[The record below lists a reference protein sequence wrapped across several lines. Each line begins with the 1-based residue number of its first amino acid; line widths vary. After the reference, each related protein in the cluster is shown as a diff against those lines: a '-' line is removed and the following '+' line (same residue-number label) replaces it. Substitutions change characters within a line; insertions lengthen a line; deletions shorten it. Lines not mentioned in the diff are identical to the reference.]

1 MKLHSIRTKFTVSSA
16 IVITAMILLIEVS
29 IYMVA
34 IRQQIRD
41 SGQLYSDLVKTMGKS
56 FDDMNL
62 SFKRGID
69 FITMNDELQQT
80 LLAAYENPDEKG
92 ELNVRLKILLTDR
105 ALFVNEIE
113 GLYLF
118 DSAGEFR
125 TFWKKKNEIG
135 EVFNPF
141 PAMEPEWFLTS
152 GKVSGQVLNKKLVY
166 TRAIR
171 SMRNLDP
178 VGYLLVVY
186 DEALLDQRVRDVLPN
201 EASSIIVFDQTGEVI
216 THNYPEDEVSEQVM
230 AKLSASS
237 PPKYRIIKLE
247 GAGRVMVSQYT
258 SSSTGWRIVSLVDV
272 AYIIRASVFLRNLV
286 LILGSGGVLGGIFIQ
301 WRMTRRIVGPLNHMV
316 DIVGYAQAGDY
327 SRRMEIKTRDEL
339 MILAKAF
346 NHMLEKTDVLVNQVL
361 RDEIKYKDGQLALM
375 QAQIN
380 PHMLYNTLECINWL
394 SEFERKEELRQVT
407 IGFSN
412 LMKSLSADKKMVS
425 VTEELSY
432 VKDFLTIYQ
441 IMLDGKMEY
450 QIEAAPELTEIE
462 IPRLII
468 QPLVENSV
476 VHGIKQSLDKGHIHV
491 SVMPSKGG
499 LLISVLDNGA
509 GMTDEQMESIRAF
522 AGQRE
527 LKSPAVGIGLRNV
540 IERLALVYGEQAKFN
555 VTSEE
560 GWGTTMDIFIPYGEG
575 ETDDILSV
583 DFGR

>member
-1 MKLHSIRTKFTVSSA
+1 MKLHSIRTKFTISSA

-34 IRQQIRD
+34 IRRQIRD
-41 SGQLYSDLVKTMGKS
+41 SGQMYSDLVKTMGKS

-80 LLAAYENPDEKG
+80 LIAAYENPDEQG
-92 ELNVRLKILLTDR
+92 ELNVRLKVLLTDR
-105 ALFVNEIE
+105 ALLVNEIE

-118 DSAGEFR
+118 DAAGEFR
-125 TFWKKKNEIG
+125 TFWKKKNESG
-135 EVFNPF
+135 EAFIPF
-141 PAMEPEWFLTS
+141 DAMKPEWFLTS
-152 GKVSGQVLNKKLVY
+152 GKVSGRVLNGKLVY
-166 TRAIR
+166 TRTIR

-178 VGYLLVVY
+178 VGYLVAVY
-186 DEALLDQRVRDVLPN
+186 DGELLDQRVRDVLPN
-201 EASSIIVFDQTGEVI
+201 EASSIIVLDKSGAVI
-216 THNYPEDEVSEQVM
+216 THNYPVNEVPEQVM
-230 AKLSASS
+230 AQLDAVPRSD
-237 PPKYRIIKLE
+237 YRIIRLD
-247 GAGRVMVSQYT
+247 GSGRVMVSQYT
-258 SSSTGWRIVSLVDV
+258 GSSTGWRIVSLVDV
-272 AYIIRASVFLRNLV
+272 AFIIRSAVVLRNLV
-286 LILGSGGVLGGIFIQ
+286 LVLGTAGVLGGIFIQ

-339 MILAKAF
+339 MILAGAF

-412 LMKSLSADKKMVS
+412 LMKSLAAGKKMVT
-425 VTEELSY
+425 VAEELSY
-432 VKDFLTIYQ
+432 VRDFLTIYQ

-450 QIEAAPELTEIE
+450 QIETAPELTEIE

-476 VHGIKQSLDKGHIHV
+476 VHGIKQSLEKGHIHV
-491 SVMPSKGG
+491 SVMPSEGG
-499 LLISVLDNGA
+499 FLISVLDNGA
-509 GMTDEQMESIRAF
+509 GMSDEQMEKIRTF
-522 AGQRE
+522 AGRRGTDSQ
-527 LKSPAVGIGLRNV
+527 AIGIGLRNV

-560 GWGTTMDIFIPYGEG
+560 GWGTTMDIFIPYE
-575 ETDDILSV
+575 EEESDAILSF
-583 DFGR
+583 DI